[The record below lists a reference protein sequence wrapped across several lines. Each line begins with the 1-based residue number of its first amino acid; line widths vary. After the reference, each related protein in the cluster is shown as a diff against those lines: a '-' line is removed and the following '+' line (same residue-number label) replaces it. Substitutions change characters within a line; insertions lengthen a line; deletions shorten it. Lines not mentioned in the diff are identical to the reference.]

1 MNNNNNNENMQ
12 NNSPLIFTKKINNKH
27 KIIPLN
33 LTINTWGITKHFPPA
48 TQEWFNSV
56 YSYNSNTMKS
66 LSIADKTLSKLV
78 KSYFNFYFSNKVLKT
93 KRIAMRFKR
102 LAVKK
107 IFVSKAE
114 VKHTNSRVI
123 ITLYV
128 YNAEKKYLNRRI
140 KKLTSII
147 FPSDNILH
155 YKNIWRK
162 KRSMHYMEKIYMYMY
177 EYNNIPLLNWF
188 SNNASIYFKE
198 LLLERENFSKIKKR
212 KQQQKD
218 VNLLNRTNLLEG
230 IERWID
236 ISIFTI
242 NTNSFTYFNKIYSYF
257 LYWVYIG
264 KEYKAIIY
272 YRTLL
277 KLNNAKFNFFFIKK
291 LTPLVHKIYNNNY
304 KLYNNKKVEFNI
316 VNLKTLYL
324 NSDIFTQVITL
335 KLKNRDNKLLKV
347 LRSAL
352 YMVKL
357 PKVNVIKERY
367 HKTNIKE
374 IWNNKVQNLKVDLLL
389 NKLSTSRIRKFNKDI
404 LNNMLFNIFSEHSFI
419 NDNVIKEKPE
429 INDNNNKLSL
439 LNFLLKTLKNKNMAG
454 ARLEA
459 KGRLTRRFTAS
470 RSVFKVRWKGGIRN
484 IDSSYRG
491 LSTVMLRGHL
501 TSNLQYSVVNSK
513 TRNGAFGLKGWIA
526 SK

>member
-1 MNNNNNNENMQ
+1 MKKNNENMQ
-12 NNSPLIFTKKINNKH
+12 TNNPLIFTKKINHNH

-33 LTINTWGITKHFPPA
+33 LTINTGGPIKHFPPA
-48 TQEWFNSV
+48 VKEWFNSI
-56 YSYNSNTMKS
+56 YSYNNNSMKN
-66 LSIADKTLSKLV
+66 LSIADKNLSKLV

-93 KRIAMRFKR
+93 KRIAMRFRR
-102 LAVKK
+102 LAVNK

-114 VKHTNSRVI
+114 VKHTNSKVI

-140 KKLTSII
+140 KKLVSMV
-147 FPSDNILH
+147 FPSDNIIH

-162 KRSMHYMEKIYMYMY
+162 KRPMHYMEKIYMYVY
-177 EYNNIPLLNWF
+177 DYNHIPLLNWF
-188 SNNASIYFKE
+188 SNNASSFFRE
-198 LLLERENFSKIKKR
+198 LISERDKFSKIKKR
-212 KQQQKD
+212 KQYQKEINISNR
-218 VNLLNRTNLLEG
+218 VNLLKG

-236 ISIFTI
+236 ISIFAI
-242 NTNSFTYFNKIYSYF
+242 NTNSIAQFNKLYSYF

-264 KEYKAIIY
+264 KEYKAILY

-277 KLNNAKFNFFFIKK
+277 KLNNAKFKYFFINK
-291 LTPLVHKIYNNNY
+291 LIPLVHKLYNNNY
-304 KLYNNKKVEFNI
+304 DVNSNKEVEFNI

-324 NSDIFTQVITL
+324 NSDIFTQVIAL
-335 KLKNRDNKLLKV
+335 KLKNRDNRLIRV

-352 YMVKL
+352 YMIKL

-367 HKTNIKE
+367 HKIIIKE
-374 IWNNKVQNLKVDLLL
+374 LWNNKVQNLKVDLLL
-389 NKLSTSRIRKFNKDI
+389 NKAISSNTTAKFNKDV
-404 LNNMLFNIFSEHSFI
+404 LNNMLLNLFFGSSFV
-419 NDNVIKEKPE
+419 NENRSL
-429 INDNNNKLSL
+429 NNNKETAHNNNKASL
-439 LNFLLKTLKNKNMAG
+439 LHFLLKSLKNKNMGG

-470 RSVFKVRWKGGIRN
+470 RSVFKIRWKGGIRN

-491 LSTVMLRGHL
+491 LSAVMLRGHL
-501 TSNLQYSVVNSK
+501 TSNVQYSIINSK